1 MEKFN
6 RILLEAIA
14 AMIQEIKEQVDRIA
28 NN

>member
-1 MEKFN
+1 MEKLN

-14 AMIQEIKEQVDRIA
+14 EMIKDIKEQVERIA

>member
-6 RILLEAIA
+6 EILLKAIA
-14 AMIQEIKEQVDRIA
+14 EMIQDIKEQVERIA